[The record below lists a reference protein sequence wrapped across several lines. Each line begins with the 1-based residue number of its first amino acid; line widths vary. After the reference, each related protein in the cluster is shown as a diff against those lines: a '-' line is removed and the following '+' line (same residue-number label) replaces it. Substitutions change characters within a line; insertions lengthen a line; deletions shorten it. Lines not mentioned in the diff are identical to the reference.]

1 MRTQGRMQST
11 TVPRWQRILGLVITV
26 LQALTL
32 VMGGV
37 MKLSHQ
43 PELMQG
49 LGAAG
54 FTPSAISALGVVEL
68 VCAVLYLIPQTAVLG
83 VVLITGYLGGA
94 TAVHV
99 QVGEPVITPVIIGA
113 VFWLGLWLRD
123 PRLRALL
130 PLRLK

>member
-1 MRTQGRMQST
+1 MQT
-11 TVPRWQRILGLVITV
+11 PTVPRWQRILGLVLTV

-37 MKLSHQ
+37 MKLMHQ
-43 PELMQG
+43 PDLIKG

-54 FTPSAISALGVVEL
+54 FAPDTVTALGVVEL
-68 VCAVLYLIPQTAVLG
+68 ACAALYLIPQTAVLG

-99 QVGEPVITPVIIGA
+99 QTGEPVLTPVIIGV
-113 VFWLGLWLRD
+113 VFWAGLWLRD
-123 PRLRALL
+123 PRIRALL
-130 PLRLK
+130 PLRR